1 MEKIKK
7 LLRKIFYKKDEN
19 GGDVLKIT
27 PIFVIGAVGVLVFT
41 IFQFVSLNTNGS
53 PKLVEI
59 PIDTAQNQTKKVSE
73 EDPVK
78 KAETLVKSVESNISE
93 SGMLSKLFAKGGSS
107 LSGESQS
114 MLIKRKEAVQNV
126 ETTLPRGT
134 LLLATLLNTIVSNNT
149 NSPVVAKVTKDH
161 VHLGQVLIPEGSKL
175 IGEAQA
181 DNNPKRVMVTFDTIV
196 FPSKSQ
202 VAFTAT
208 ALNPDG
214 SSGLTGQYYSGKGQE
229 IFGSL
234 VSSLISGAAQ
244 GAQTRAM
251 TPYGTEIRQGSLS
264 NAIYSGLTSLGLDQ
278 AKRFAKDIEKSQ
290 SYVVVPEGAE
300 ILIFFNDKLNLSEVE
315 FEY

>member
-7 LLRKIFYKKDEN
+7 ILKKIFYKRDEN
-19 GGDVLKIT
+19 GEDVLKPA
-27 PIFVIGAVGVLVFT
+27 PIFIVGGVIVTVFV
-41 IFQFVSLNTNGS
+41 IFQFVSLNTKVS
-53 PKLVEI
+53 PKLSEI
-59 PIDTAQNQTKKVSE
+59 PIEAAKNEAKPVDPEQAQ
-73 EDPVK
+73 
-78 KAETLVKSVESNISE
+78 KAEVFVKSVENNVQE
-93 SGMLSKLFAKGGSS
+93 SGLLSKLFVKGGSS
-107 LSGESQS
+107 LNGESQS
-114 MLIKRKEAVQNV
+114 MVISRKEVVQNV
-126 ETTLPRGT
+126 ETTLPKGT

-149 NSPVVAKVTKDH
+149 NSPVVAKVTQDH

-264 NAIYSGLTSLGLDQ
+264 NAIYSGLTSLVLDQ

-300 ILIFFNDKLNLSEVE
+300 ILIFFNDKLNLSEV
-315 FEY
+315 